1 MQVEI
6 KVSGDTKDPDDREL
20 VETLVELLKQQRN
33 NKK

>member
-6 KVSGDTKDPDDREL
+6 KVSGDTSDPNDREL
-20 VETLVELLKQQRN
+20 VETLVELLKQQQ